1 MMTLNILISCYN
13 DSVSDVP
20 EIFLSPR
27 DDIRYIVSH
36 QMSPDYAE
44 AHPELSGEIASAF
57 GRTDVVYSSF
67 IGRGI
72 SRNRNH
78 SLDALVAFLRDEAA
92 LLHETHLSHGGHL
105 YDSKAVGDVYIMNQL
120 CVLADDDVRY
130 ADTMPDLI
138 LGLFDRM
145 PDTDV
150 ICGKIETPSG
160 QPEFKDYPPASHRV
174 VKVPVYGSFYFSS
187 VEVSF
192 RLAPVLAAGIRFDER
207 FGLGSDLWPEGGED
221 PIFLS
226 DCLSAG
232 LRLVY
237 VPEYVVIHPYL
248 STGKKGKTIRK
259 AQMLEAVAVRCR
271 GRNSPAAF
279 VGRLRV
285 SYRRLLAALHLL

>member
-27 DDIRYIVSH
+27 DDVRYIVSH
-36 QMSPDYAE
+36 QVSPDYAD
-44 AHPELSGEIASAF
+44 AHPKLSDEIASAF

-105 YDSKAVGDVYIMNQL
+105 YDSKAVGDVYIKNQL

>member
-27 DDIRYIVSH
+27 DDVRYIVSH
-36 QMSPDYAE
+36 QVSPDYAD
-44 AHPELSGEIASAF
+44 AHPKLSDEIASAF

-105 YDSKAVGDVYIMNQL
+105 YDSKAVGDVYIKNQL

-145 PDTDV
+145 PDADV

-174 VKVPVYGSFYFSS
+174 VKVPVYGFYFSS